1 MLHNEAARRCSLPCS
16 ASDPGYH
23 ISLSRRLSANYTVK
37 SLCAVLAV
45 TRQISRDFVRDRDLV
60 HVDIICRDHMPA
72 GEALVARQ
80 DRVERA
86 RSLCLRYAAVFVTRL
101 KPLQ

>member
-1 MLHNEAARRCSLPCS
+1 M
-16 ASDPGYH
+16 
-23 ISLSRRLSANYTVK
+23 K

-101 KPLQ
+101 KPLPCTRTQIGIPEVRR

>member
-1 MLHNEAARRCSLPCS
+1 M
-16 ASDPGYH
+16 
-23 ISLSRRLSANYTVK
+23 
-37 SLCAVLAV
+37 LAV

-101 KPLQ
+101 KPLLVMLVEHHEHR

>member
-1 MLHNEAARRCSLPCS
+1 M
-16 ASDPGYH
+16 
-23 ISLSRRLSANYTVK
+23 
-37 SLCAVLAV
+37 LAV

-101 KPLQ
+101 KPLVVSRGAKWLTRASREMRARDTSRGSGN